1 MEDTKCEYCGG
12 SHPYTQCPQIMR
24 FEYAP
29 VRGTDGQFMNVLAS
43 VTKRPM
49 AEMLLFQY
57 MNLLDEEKQKEV
69 LEKCLIPR
77 MLG

>member
-1 MEDTKCEYCGG
+1 MEDTRCEYCGG

-29 VRGTDGQFMNVLAS
+29 FNAGNGFQNVLVS

-49 AEMLLFQY
+49 AEILLFQY